1 MRYASPSP
9 SHDAPPSPKIR
20 ACIICYITSNISQ
33 SIAYPITSFFTP
45 QTISTTR
52 ISSALPFPSFN
63 AHNGQART
71 TTLACCPR
79 PFVTTTPS
87 RWAGGNH
94 CARSLPPTLRNHHAI
109 RSEAICHN
117 IHKQLHTRRPL
128 TPHTKKPLAH
138 YRTNHFRKQIYVKK
152 FGHKSHRKKLSAT
165 TRKGPGRLSSS
176 NRDPSYKISI
186 EHFR

>member
-63 AHNGQART
+63 AHNGQAKT
-71 TTLACCPR
+71 TTLACYPH
-79 PFVTTTPS
+79 PFATTTPLDGQ
-87 RWAGGNH
+87 AGTIARAH
-94 CARSLPPTLRNHHAI
+94 CHPP
-109 RSEAICHN
+109 
-117 IHKQLHTRRPL
+117 
-128 TPHTKKPLAH
+128 
-138 YRTNHFRKQIYVKK
+138 F
-152 FGHKSHRKKLSAT
+152 AT
-165 TRKGPGRLSSS
+165 TTPFGQKPFATTYIS
-176 NRDPSYKISI
+176 NSTHEDP
-186 EHFR
+186 